1 MNKAVFVAVPI
12 VVLGAAAAA
21 IPWYAGS
28 QYERA
33 VRAQVSELSRLPQL
47 PLNVTLVRYSRGWLS
62 SEAVVRFTL
71 KAQPGLFLDLR
82 QQISQ
87 WPDPNSGWLRVRS
100 LPEWSG
106 PVKAALDYYF
116 DGQPALSFD
125 SVIGFDGSGKTT
137 VTSPAFNKP
146 SQHDPAA
153 TVSWGGLQGA
163 LLEGA
168 DRRWT
173 MHATAPHLQVEG
185 GEAAGGMKTLT
196 FDTKWGSG
204 GQTAD
209 WQGETKLALAELR
222 FSGAREQLELKDM
235 SWAAYQRSS
244 GDNVSLGYA
253 VRVGEGSSA
262 KAGETTNSFSNAVL
276 ELEFDQIS
284 KKALTSYIEGMRS
297 AQEVASTQD
306 HLAGDKMLDLFA
318 ELLRGSPVVRLKQ
331 LGVET
336 PSGAVSAQATVTFDG
351 RNLTD
356 VRPSPELLARL
367 QGKGHVDI
375 ASGLLRAQLQR
386 KTRPQVEV
394 ALQQQGAQPNEENIK
409 ALSEKLTE
417 AQLKSLTDNGI
428 LRLNGTN
435 FTLEA
440 ELAGGQV
447 LLNGQPASQ
456 VFGGLMAPSLPHPQP
471 IGASR
476 PDPRA
481 ALETSGAL
489 SLAQVRPPAPEAR

>member
-1 MNKAVFVAVPI
+1 MNKAIFIAVPV
-12 VVLGAAAAA
+12 VVLGVAAAA

-33 VRAQVSELSRLPQL
+33 ARAQVSELSRLPQL
-47 PLNVTLVRYSRGWLS
+47 PFNVTLVRYTRGWLS

-71 KAQPGLFLDLR
+71 KAQPNLFLDLR

-87 WPDPNSGWLRVRS
+87 WPHPNSGWLRVRS

-125 SVIGFDGSGKTT
+125 SVIGFDGSERTT
-137 VTSPAFNKP
+137 LTSPAFKKP

-153 TVSWGGLQGA
+153 IVSWGGLQGA

-168 DRRWT
+168 DRKWT
-173 MHATAPHLQVEG
+173 MHASAPHLQVEG
-185 GEAAGGMKTLT
+185 GEAAGGMKAFT
-196 FDTKWGSG
+196 FDTRWGSG
-204 GQTAD
+204 ATTAD
-209 WQGETKLALAELR
+209 WQGETKLSLGEVR
-222 FSGAREQLELKDM
+222 FSGAHERLELKDM

-244 GDNVSLGYA
+244 GENVSLGYA
-253 VRVGEGSSA
+253 LRVREVTSA
-262 KAGETTNSFSNAVL
+262 KAGETANSFSNAVL
-276 ELEFDQIS
+276 EIELDQIS
-284 KKALTSYIEGMRS
+284 KQALTRYIDGMRS
-297 AQEVASTQD
+297 AQQAGSTQD
-306 HLAGDKMLDLFA
+306 HPAADKMLDLFA

-351 RNLTD
+351 SNLTD
-356 VRPSPELLARL
+356 VRLSPELLNRL

-375 ASGLLRAQLQR
+375 ASALLRSQLQR

-394 ALQQQGAQPNEENIK
+394 ALQQQGTQPNEDNIK

-428 LRLNGTN
+428 LRLNGSN

-456 VFGGLMAPSLPHPQP
+456 VFGELMGPSLPREQP
-471 IGASR
+471 TRATR

-481 ALETSGAL
+481 ALEASRAL
-489 SLAQVRPPAPEAR
+489 SLAQARPPTPAMR

>member
-1 MNKAVFVAVPI
+1 MNKAVFIAVPV

-21 IPWYAGS
+21 IPWYAGN

-33 VRAQVSELSRLPQL
+33 VRAEVSEMSRLPQL

-71 KAQPGLFLDLR
+71 KAQPNLFLDLR
-82 QQISQ
+82 QQVSQ
-87 WPDPNSGWLRVRS
+87 WPDPNAGWLRVRS

-106 PVKAALDYYF
+106 PVKAAFDYYF
-116 DGQPALSFD
+116 DGKPALSFD
-125 SVIGFDGSGKTT
+125 SVIGFDGRAKTT
-137 VTSPAFNKP
+137 LTSPAFKKP
-146 SQHDPAA
+146 SQYDPAA
-153 TVSWGGLQGA
+153 MVSWGGLQGT

-168 DRRWT
+168 DRQWT
-173 MHATAPHLQVEG
+173 IHAAAPHLQVEG
-185 GEAAGGMKTLT
+185 GEAAGGMKALT
-196 FDTKWGSG
+196 FDTKWGADAA
-204 GQTAD
+204 TAD
-209 WQGETKLALAELR
+209 WQGEAKLALAELH
-222 FSGAREQLELKDM
+222 FSGAHERLELKDM
-235 SWAAYQRSS
+235 SWATFQRSS
-244 GDNVSLGYA
+244 GENVSLGYA
-253 VRVGEGSSA
+253 LRVGQGSSA
-262 KAGETTNSFSNAVL
+262 KAGETTDSFSNAVL

-284 KKALTSYIEGMRS
+284 KKALTKYIEGMRS
-297 AQEVASTQD
+297 AQQVGSTQD
-306 HLAGDKMLDLFA
+306 HLAADKMLDLFA

-336 PSGAVSAQATVTFDG
+336 PSGAVSAQATITFDG
-351 RNLTD
+351 SNLTD
-356 VRPSPELLARL
+356 VHLSPDLLGRL

-375 ASGLLRAQLQR
+375 ASSLLRSQLQR

-394 ALQQQGAQPNEENIK
+394 ALQQQGAQRNEENVR

-456 VFGGLMAPSLPHPQP
+456 VFGELIGPALPREQP
-471 IGASR
+471 TRASR
-476 PDPRA
+476 PDHRA
-481 ALETSGAL
+481 ALEVPGAL
-489 SLAQVRPPAPEAR
+489 SLAQVRPPAPAVR